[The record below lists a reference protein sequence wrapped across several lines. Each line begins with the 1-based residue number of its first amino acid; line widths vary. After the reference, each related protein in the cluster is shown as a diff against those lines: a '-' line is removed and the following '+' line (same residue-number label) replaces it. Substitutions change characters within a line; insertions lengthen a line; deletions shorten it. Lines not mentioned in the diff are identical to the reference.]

1 MNLDKK
7 TSFAIGRRKQAIAQ
21 VQLEV
26 GVGNFCIN
34 GRSADD
40 YFQYNQNFLKQIG
53 KALFLIFVKNT
64 EFCSALIII

>member
-40 YFQYNQNFLKQIG
+40 YFQYNQNFLK
-53 KALFLIFVKNT
+53 LF
-64 EFCSALIII
+64 

>member
-40 YFQYNQNFLKQIG
+40 YFQYNQNFLKQTMLKIR
-53 KALFLIFVKNT
+53 LMCLHYLNYI
-64 EFCSALIII
+64 SHSHLL